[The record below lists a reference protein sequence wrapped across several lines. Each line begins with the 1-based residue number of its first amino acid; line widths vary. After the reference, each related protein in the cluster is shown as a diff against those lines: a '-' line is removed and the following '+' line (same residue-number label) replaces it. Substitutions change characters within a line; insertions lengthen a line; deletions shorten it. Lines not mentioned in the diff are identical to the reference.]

1 MSEPTGTPPQDI
13 DETTPPRPGAGA
25 ADEQHDDS
33 PGDEVAPDSI
43 TDDQLPEDLRPGDDN
58 PLARPLP
65 DGETADLGIDE
76 ARERS
81 ESGADD
87 GDDTNDD
94 TNG

>member
-43 TDDQLPEDLRPGDDN
+43 TDDQLPEDLRPSEDN
-58 PLARPLP
+58 PLAQPLDDEDALDDLDVHGGRPAEQW
-65 DGETADLGIDE
+65 DDE
-76 ARERS
+76 QLE
-81 ESGADD
+81 D
-87 GDDTNDD
+87 
-94 TNG
+94 